1 MTAPCLW
8 YVSSKVLSLRKIK
21 QKSLSNIFQYSR
33 FQAFKR
39 IRNKVPCEDL
49 SCPSTAFYLVCCQS
63 FGDRFSPFY
72 DAKRSASCLL
82 SSLSSRPF
90 QLSRYCDTL
99 KVPSL
104 LVISSVCELASSN
117 ISVICFFFKHAHRIF
132 INLPWNHIFS
142 SSTWFLTNL
151 LIVYYLLPRNMIFA
165 I

>member
-63 FGDRFSPFY
+63 FGDRFPPFY

-99 KVPSL
+99 KIPSL

-117 ISVICFFFKHAHRIF
+117 ISVICFFFFKKHAHRIF
-132 INLPWNHIFS
+132 INTS
-142 SSTWFLTNL
+142 
-151 LIVYYLLPRNMIFA
+151 
-165 I
+165 